1 MCGIC
6 NRILYVHWRLLPS
19 PDIASVP
26 RLASDDSHKSNT
38 GTGRGDRLQVQFAIA
53 YLDEKS
59 VISSCDIM
67 SHGSYSSAASIMTED
82 EEDWEEYVKGGYHP
96 VKIGDT
102 FSDGRYLVVRKLGW
116 GHFSTVWLAKDL
128 KYVRFLCSYL
138 TASST
143 R

>member
-1 MCGIC
+1 MRHLY
-6 NRILYVHWRLLPS
+6 RILYVHWRLLAS
-19 PDIASVP
+19 ADIVSVP
-26 RLASDDSHKSNT
+26 RPRQRRQATSRIPEP
-38 GTGRGDRLQVQFAIA
+38 GRGDRLQVQFAIA

-128 KYVRFLCSYL
+128 KYVQFLSSYL